1 MPECLGTSKCEY
13 APGMVTLQ
21 DGCVV
26 CSNCHL
32 WALEC
37 EAKRLLTYSLPER
50 REGLVEREK
59 IRGKTATEM
68 LKDLMARIHEDRRKK
83 AKKIIGG
90 KYEN

>member
-1 MPECLGTSKCEY
+1 MPCLGSTKCEY
-13 APGMVTLQ
+13 APSMVTLQ

-37 EAKRLLTYSLPER
+37 EAKRLLTYPMPQR

-59 IRGKTATEM
+59 IRGKTASEM

-83 AKKIIGG
+83 AQKLFGG
-90 KYEN
+90 KDE

>member
-1 MPECLGTSKCEY
+1 MPCLGSTKCEY
-13 APGMVTLQ
+13 APSMVTLQ

-37 EAKRLLTYSLPER
+37 EAKRLLTYPMPQR

-59 IRGKTATEM
+59 IRGKTASEM
-68 LKDLMARIHEDRRKK
+68 LKDLITRIHEDRRKK
-83 AKKIIGG
+83 AQKLFGVND
-90 KYEN
+90 E

>member
-1 MPECLGTSKCEY
+1 MPCLGSTKCEY
-13 APGMVTLQ
+13 APSMVTLQ

-37 EAKRLLTYSLPER
+37 EAKRLLTYPMPQR

-59 IRGKTATEM
+59 IRGKTASEM

-83 AKKIIGG
+83 AQKLLGG
-90 KYEN
+90 KDE

>member
-1 MPECLGTSKCEY
+1 MPCLGSTKCEY
-13 APGMVTLQ
+13 APRMVTLQ

-37 EAKRLLTYSLPER
+37 EAKRLLTYPMPQR

-59 IRGKTATEM
+59 IRGKTASEM

-83 AKKIIGG
+83 AQKLFGG
-90 KYEN
+90 KDE

>member
-1 MPECLGTSKCEY
+1 MPCLGSTKCEY
-13 APGMVTLQ
+13 APRMVTLQ

-37 EAKRLLTYSLPER
+37 EAKRLLTYPMPQR

-59 IRGKTATEM
+59 IRGKTASEM
-68 LKDLMARIHEDRRKK
+68 LKDLMARIHEDRGKK
-83 AKKIIGG
+83 AQKLLGG
-90 KYEN
+90 KDE

>member
-1 MPECLGTSKCEY
+1 MPCLGSTKCEY
-13 APGMVTLQ
+13 APSMVTLQ

-37 EAKRLLTYSLPER
+37 EAKRLLTYPMPQR

-59 IRGKTATEM
+59 IRGKTASEM
-68 LKDLMARIHEDRRKK
+68 LKDLMTRIHEDRRKK
-83 AKKIIGG
+83 AQKLLRG
-90 KYEN
+90 KDE

>member
-1 MPECLGTSKCEY
+1 MPCLGSTKCEY
-13 APGMVTLQ
+13 APSMVTLQ

-37 EAKRLLTYSLPER
+37 EAKRLLTYPMPQR

-59 IRGKTATEM
+59 IRGKTASEM

-83 AKKIIGG
+83 AQKLFGG
-90 KYEN
+90 KAE

>member
-1 MPECLGTSKCEY
+1 MPECLGTNKCEY
-13 APGMVTLQ
+13 APRMVTLQ

-32 WALEC
+32 WAMEC

-59 IRGKTATEM
+59 IRGKTASEM
-68 LKDLMARIHEDRRKK
+68 LKEFIARIHEDRRKK
-83 AKKIIGG
+83 AQKLFGDRD
-90 KYEN
+90 E

>member
-1 MPECLGTSKCEY
+1 MPCLGSTKCEY
-13 APGMVTLQ
+13 APSMVTLQ

-37 EAKRLLTYSLPER
+37 EAKRLLTYPMPQR

-59 IRGKTATEM
+59 IRGKTASEM
-68 LKDLMARIHEDRRKK
+68 LKDLIARIHEDRRKK
-83 AKKIIGG
+83 AQKLFGG
-90 KYEN
+90 KDE